1 MAEYWD
7 LYDKD
12 RNKLEKIVKRG
23 DKLQDDEYHL
33 VVNAW
38 IKNSKN
44 EFLITRRS
52 ANKAHPLMWEC
63 TGGSAIK
70 GETSLQA
77 ALREVKEE
85 LGIEVNSETG
95 KFIGSTLRYYPNCPD
110 ILDVWI
116 FESNVS
122 IDEVTIQKEEVCD
135 VMWASSEK
143 IKSLYDENQ
152 FEANAYFEE
161 IIFGGNLKLDC
172 NL

>member
-1 MAEYWD
+1 
-7 LYDKD
+7 
-12 RNKLEKIVKRG
+12 
-23 DKLQDDEYHL
+23 
-33 VVNAW
+33 
-38 IKNSKN
+38 
-44 EFLITRRS
+44 
-52 ANKAHPLMWEC
+52 MWEC

-161 IIFGGNLKLDC
+161 IIFGEILS
-172 NL
+172 